1 MISTVL
7 KLIRLI
13 PAWLQF
19 SDVYILGIVTLMIFT
34 GLKKQIIVCWIRNF
48 RTAQGENQQSTKR
61 NNLSTTRYSFN
72 HVSFYRKKSSKPKNS
87 LLYNQHFQKEIA
99 FLFLFPKIVQ
109 YLICKNI
116 LKHWLLFKDEILRVG
131 YVGVA
136 ISDFRYWIENPYTY
150 EWTMNSFSYI

>member
-1 MISTVL
+1 MSIYLALWHWWFLQDSKN
-7 KLIRLI
+7 KLSS
-13 PAWLQF
+13 AEYET
-19 SDVYILGIVTLMIFT
+19 S
-34 GLKKQIIVCWIRNF
+34 
-48 RTAQGENQQSTKR
+48 AQHRGEINNQQNEITWAR
-61 NNLSTTRYSFN
+61 PGILSIMCHFIE
-72 HVSFYRKKSSKPKNS
+72 KKSSKPKNS